1 MTNLLLT
8 GTAAIDGTGNALA
21 NSLTG
26 NAAANALTGG
36 AGDDTLDGKG
46 GSDLM
51 RGGPNNDTYW
61 VDDARDLVV
70 EAAGEGT
77 DTVFATVSY
86 ALGAGQSIEL
96 LQLAASTGANNLNL
110 TGNELANT
118 LIGNDGANV
127 LDGGAGADTMR
138 AGWPRHLLGR

>member
-1 MTNLLLT
+1 M
-8 GTAAIDGTGNALA
+8 A

-51 RGGPNNDTYW
+51 RGGANNDTYW

-70 EAAGEGT
+70 EAAGEGHRHRLRHGQLR
-77 DTVFATVSY
+77 AR
-86 ALGAGQSIEL
+86 AGQSIEL

-110 TGNELANT
+110 TAT
-118 LIGNDGANV
+118 SSP
-127 LDGGAGADTMR
+127 T
-138 AGWPRHLLGR
+138 P